1 MTLLLL
7 AHFVAAAA
15 APGLAKVLDRRS
27 FLVLAL
33 VPGAAFAWL
42 VAQTPAITAGEVLTE
57 NVRWVPSLQMDFTL
71 QLGTLQW
78 LLGLLVSG
86 VGALALV
93 YCAWYFRRDDPS
105 LWRFTSVFIAF
116 AGAMFGLV
124 IADNLLALYVFWE
137 LTTIFSYTL
146 IGHNPVRSANRRSAT
161 QALLVTTFGGL
172 AMLVGTIILG
182 ETSSYRISEM
192 LADPPPTGTLTT
204 VAVLLV
210 LLGALTKSAQIPFH
224 FWLPGAMA
232 APTPVSAYLHAAS
245 MVKAGIY
252 LILLLAPVFATAPGW
267 RVLTIG
273 LGIGTMLIGGWRALR
288 QDDLKLLLAY
298 GTVSQLGMM
307 TALAGVGTKA
317 AALAALALVLSH
329 ALFKSTLFFT
339 VGIIDKGTGTRDLT
353 ELHGL
358 GRRLPVLA
366 VAATISAASMAGLPP
381 LIGFI
386 AKESALT
393 AAVDSIG
400 HPLGAGGGLF
410 LVIGLGLGSTLTAA
424 YSLRFLWG
432 AFITKSTTGAAPSPT
447 PFAASPALLIAPL
460 ILATLTVVEGFQGG
474 WLTETFAPHFST
486 LPGRS
491 PEELALWHG
500 FTPALGLSALAITAG
515 ALLFLW
521 RAPFARLQEALP
533 QVVDAERVYQRFM
546 RALDRFAVEIT
557 ALSQGGSLPTYLGTI
572 FGVVILLPGVVAASA
587 LGGVSVRLW
596 DSVTQAAVA
605 VFIIAAAILAVRS
618 RNRLQS
624 VMFVGLTGYGL
635 ALLFQIHG
643 GPDLALTQILV
654 ETFSLVLFVLVLRK
668 LPDDFRRRP
677 AATPRRRL
685 MRYWRM
691 LMAGSIGVAVSV
703 ITVVAA
709 NAREQAPISRA
720 FPREAFNFGHGRNVV
735 NVTLVDIRAWDTLG
749 EISVL
754 VAAATGI
761 ASLVFLRTQE
771 VERAWTRRDDYDD
784 EITSSLPR
792 ERRSVILETATRL
805 VFHVM
810 ILLSLY
816 LLFAGHNQPG
826 GGFAGGLALGLAL
839 LVRYLA
845 GGRYELDHAA
855 PVSAGAVLGAGLV
868 VSAVSAFIPVF
879 FGGTVLQSAVLDVT
893 LPIWGDVHF
902 VSALTFDIGVYLV
915 VIGLALDVVR
925 SLGAGIDKHTEEDR
939 ISA

>member
-7 AHFVAAAA
+7 AHFAAAA
-15 APGLAKVLDRRS
+15 VAPGLAKVMDRRS

-42 VAQTPAITAGEVLTE
+42 VAQTAVVSDGGVITE
-57 NVRWVPSLQMDFTL
+57 NVTWVPSLGMNFAF

-78 LLGLLVSG
+78 LLGLIVSG

-105 LWRFTSVFIAF
+105 LWRFTSVFTAF

-124 IADNLLALYVFWE
+124 LADNLLALYVFWE

-182 ETSSYRISEM
+182 ETSSYSISEM
-192 LADPPPTGTLTT
+192 LADPPAAGTLTT
-204 VAVLLV
+204 VAVVLV
-210 LLGALTKSAQIPFH
+210 LVGALTKSAQIPFH

-252 LILLLAPVFATAPGW
+252 LILLLAPILATTPGW
-267 RVLTIG
+267 RMLTIG
-273 LGIGTMLIGGWRALR
+273 LGIGTMIIGAWRALQ
-288 QDDLKLLLAY
+288 QDDIKLLLAY

-307 TALAGVGTKA
+307 TALSGVGSKA

-366 VAATISAASMAGLPP
+366 TTAIISAASMAGLPP
-381 LIGFI
+381 FIGFV
-386 AKESALT
+386 AKESSLA
-393 AAVDSIG
+393 AAVESVAA
-400 HPLGAGGGLF
+400 PLGTWGGLF
-410 LVIGLGLGSTLTAA
+410 LVIGLGIGSTMTVA
-424 YSLRFLWG
+424 YSARFIWG
-432 AFITKSTTGAAPSPT
+432 AFVTKSTTGAAPSPT
-447 PFAASPALLIAPL
+447 PFAASNALLIAPVV
-460 ILATLTVVEGFQGG
+460 LATLTVVEGFMGG
-474 WLTETFAPHFST
+474 WLTEAFTPHVST
-486 LPGRS
+486 LPGS
-491 PEELALWHG
+491 TPEELALWHG
-500 FTPALGLSALAITAG
+500 LTPALGLSTLAIGAG
-515 ALLFLW
+515 ALLFVW
-521 RAPFARLQEALP
+521 RAPFARFQSALP
-533 QVVDAERVYQRFM
+533 RVVDAERVYQRFM

-572 FGVVILLPGVVAASA
+572 FGVVIFLPGIVAAST
-587 LGGVSVRLW
+587 LSGSSVRPW
-596 DSVTQAAVA
+596 DSLTQAVVA
-605 VFIIAAAILAVRS
+605 FFIIAATILAVRS

-635 ALLFQIHG
+635 ALLFQVHG
-643 GPDLALTQILV
+643 APDLALTQILV

-668 LPDDFRRRP
+668 LPTDFRRRP
-677 AATPRRRL
+677 RSTRRPWL
-685 MRYWRM
+685 RYWRM
-691 LMAGSIGVAVSV
+691 LLAGALGASVSIL
-703 ITVVAA
+703 TVVAA
-709 NAREQAPISRA
+709 NARVEAPISTA
-720 FPREAFNFGHGRNVV
+720 FPGEAYDFGHGRNVV

-749 EISVL
+749 EITVL

-761 ASLVFLRTQE
+761 ASLVFLRSHE
-771 VERAWTRRDDYDD
+771 IERTWTRRGDY
-784 EITSSLPR
+784 EKTVASTLSR

-810 ILLSLY
+810 IALSLY
-816 LLFAGHNQPG
+816 LLFAGHNQAG
-826 GGFAGGLALGLAL
+826 GGFAGGLTLGLAL
-839 LVRYLA
+839 LARYLA

-855 PVSAGAVLGAGLV
+855 PVGAGAVLGAGL
-868 VSAVSAFIPVF
+868 AVSAMAALLPLA
-879 FGGTVLQSAVLDVT
+879 FGGTVLQSYVVDVT
-893 LPIWGDVHF
+893 VPVWGDVKF
-902 VSALTFDIGVYLV
+902 VTALVFDIGVYLIV
-915 VIGLALDVVR
+915 TGLALDVVR
-925 SLGAGIDKHTEEDR
+925 SLGAGVDRHTEEDR
-939 ISA
+939 IAA